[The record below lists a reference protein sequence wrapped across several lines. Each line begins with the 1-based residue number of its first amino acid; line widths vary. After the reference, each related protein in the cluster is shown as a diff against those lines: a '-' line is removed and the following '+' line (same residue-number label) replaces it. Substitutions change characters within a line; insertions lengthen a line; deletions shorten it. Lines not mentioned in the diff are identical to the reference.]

1 MTSLKNQGSKKMKLT
16 PQIQVLSYNNDKTD
30 MRFFIK
36 KNEFLSELNENNVIL
51 NKNPNSKK
59 RKADLIEMSPIKDNL
74 NIENLN
80 ESLNSSFFIDFPE
93 TKKEEMDDLSFL
105 FLLNA
110 IDDNN
115 EKKVNQT
122 TVNSKTCIIMFVIK
136 S

>member
-1 MTSLKNQGSKKMKLT
+1 MK
-16 PQIQVLSYNNDKTD
+16 
-30 MRFFIK
+30 
-36 KNEFLSELNENNVIL
+36 IL
-51 NKNPNSKK
+51 ILKK
-59 RKADLIEMSPIKDNL
+59 RKADLIEMSPIKDNF

-80 ESLNSSFFIDFPE
+80 ESLNSSFFIEFPE